1 MYKKLIAL
9 IVTLIVLLPLVGRTE
24 ANETNNE
31 SEQSCENIEFN
42 IKTPNIDDEVIKG
55 TAFPMKDV
63 TIKIDEKEYQKESK
77 KDGKFEIKLEQPL
90 LENQKIKIEQGKNK
104 FEYTIVKK
112 EEQVKEIVEYEDVFN
127 CEGLVEIIE
136 EEQEESVEDE
146 SNTEVDSTES
156 EEDSESTSEAK
167 VVEKEQEE
175 LDAEPEK
182 EVEENF
188 SSEPETSEAVEED
201 STTDEGEE
209 EPEKL
214 DDDVEETEES
224 SADTD
229 SPEFV
234 EEETLESD
242 TKEVEKEQEELNNDP
257 DEKTEE
263 ELSTKAEN
271 HEAIEEK
278 STSDTEESSEEEKDD
293 SEKKE
298 EDTSS
303 ESESP
308 ESREEKSD
316 IENKEEDS
324 NVAVDNEEDE
334 KETSVKKFAKNV
346 TPQTQWKSCP
356 TKEEYNASINI
367 DTENGPFKK
376 YITGDI
382 VCVTKLSELN
392 LSDTDLVEALDDRNV
407 EVVIMMNDLSGTS
420 ANNNIRSTFDNGQVV
435 LDVNGYSLN
444 VNSLTSTTN
453 VGIFEVRD
461 SNVKNFVVKNAR
473 NLKTQNTNRH
483 SGMFIAEQV
492 VDMHFVDVNFN
503 IENDQNEGMFGSGY
517 QATLNF
523 HGTNN
528 INSLRTS
535 TNGYAINYPY
545 VKVQNNSTLNL
556 NAGNGGMNFIANS
569 SFPSNLP
576 VGLWTGSNAKVNVK
590 TALRSAFLYEA
601 NNPESSGTHR
611 INFDLHVGPNS
622 SVTANSNLVIRDNGE
637 KPTNITVSDVGYLDI
652 SSPTYS
658 AIESRVTNVDVAS
671 DGTLNLSKGTG
682 AGYDLLTL
690 DGTSH
695 FNIDNPKSVDLK
707 NDSGKLL
714 SSASSDVTFN
724 LGNTSLQHWNNN
736 NGDPAEAQIPISNG
750 QLTYKSGVTN
760 FTINNQSVSKEKYNI
775 DFQNVSRML
784 FENYVVETPVVDG
797 PIYDK
802 GTKKVTGK
810 STPDAKVRMTN
821 SSDTEFDEI
830 IVNVNSEG
838 NFEIDLTNIEFNI
851 GDKLHFTTIDNNNRE
866 SEPAIVEVEG
876 NILELIQPKDIIFE
890 TTEIDNE
897 GERIIS
903 KTEPVTLEVK
913 NTANRDFLLTVSA
926 DGPLSSDNS
935 ILENSLVYRDGSDFT
950 PIENEAVEVKGFDEP
965 SASNDYIQSTV
976 WEKDTGIVL
985 RVNPLEA
992 TAVNYSTTLNWEL
1005 SSGPTGE

>member
-1 MYKKLIAL
+1 
-9 IVTLIVLLPLVGRTE
+9 
-24 ANETNNE
+24 NE

-42 IKTPNIDDEVIKG
+42 IKTPNINDEVIKG

-63 TIKIDEKEYQKESK
+63 TIKIDEREYQKESK
-77 KDGKFEIKLEQPL
+77 KDGRFEITLEKPL
-90 LENQKIKIEQGKNK
+90 LENQKVKVEQGKNK

-112 EEQVKEIVEYEDVFN
+112 DEQVKEIVEYEDVFN

-136 EEQEESVEDE
+136 KEQEESVENE
-146 SNTEVDSTES
+146 SSTEVGSVEA
-156 EEDSESTSEAK
+156 EEGSESTSEAK
-167 VVEKEQEE
+167 EVEEEQEE
-175 LDAEPEK
+175 PDAEPEK
-182 EVEENF
+182 EVGEEP
-188 SSEPETSEAVEED
+188 SLETETSEAVEED
-201 STTDEGEE
+201 STTDVGAE

-224 SADTD
+224 SVATE
-229 SPEFV
+229 SSEPV
-234 EEETLESD
+234 EEEILESNA
-242 TKEVEKEQEELNNDP
+242 KEVEKEQEGLDSEP
-257 DEKTEE
+257 EKEVQEEPSSETESSESKEE
-263 ELSTKAEN
+263 ESTL
-271 HEAIEEK
+271 
-278 STSDTEESSEEEKDD
+278 DTEESSEEEKDD
-293 SEKKE
+293 SEKTE
-298 EDTSS
+298 EDATS

-308 ESREEKSD
+308 ESEEEETD
-316 IENKEEDS
+316 IENKED
-324 NVAVDNEEDE
+324 D
-334 KETSVKKFAKNV
+334 KEIKKDDKENSIKKFATKA

-367 DTENGPFKK
+367 DAENGPFKK

-420 ANNNIRSTFDNGQVV
+420 ANNNIRSTSDNGQVV

-444 VNSLTSTTN
+444 VNSLTSTSN

-503 IENDQNEGMFGSGY
+503 VENDQNAGMFGSGY

-528 INSLRTS
+528 INSFRTS

-545 VKVQNNSTLNL
+545 VKVHNNSTLNL

-569 SFPSNLP
+569 DFPNSLP

-690 DGTSH
+690 NGTSH

-707 NDSGKLL
+707 N
-714 SSASSDVTFN
+714 
-724 LGNTSLQHWNNN
+724 
-736 NGDPAEAQIPISNG
+736 
-750 QLTYKSGVTN
+750 
-760 FTINNQSVSKEKYNI
+760 
-775 DFQNVSRML
+775 
-784 FENYVVETPVVDG
+784 
-797 PIYDK
+797 
-802 GTKKVTGK
+802 
-810 STPDAKVRMTN
+810 
-821 SSDTEFDEI
+821 
-830 IVNVNSEG
+830 
-838 NFEIDLTNIEFNI
+838 
-851 GDKLHFTTIDNNNRE
+851 
-866 SEPAIVEVEG
+866 
-876 NILELIQPKDIIFE
+876 
-890 TTEIDNE
+890 
-897 GERIIS
+897 
-903 KTEPVTLEVK
+903 
-913 NTANRDFLLTVSA
+913 
-926 DGPLSSDNS
+926 
-935 ILENSLVYRDGSDFT
+935 
-950 PIENEAVEVKGFDEP
+950 
-965 SASNDYIQSTV
+965 
-976 WEKDTGIVL
+976 
-985 RVNPLEA
+985 
-992 TAVNYSTTLNWEL
+992 
-1005 SSGPTGE
+1005 

>member
-9 IVTLIVLLPLVGRTE
+9 IVTLIVLLPLVGHTE

-42 IKTPNIDDEVIKG
+42 IKTPNINDEVIKG

-63 TIKIDEKEYQKESK
+63 TIKIDEREYQKESK
-77 KDGKFEIKLEQPL
+77 KDGKFEITLEKPL

-146 SNTEVDSTES
+146 SNTKVDSTES

-201 STTDEGEE
+201 STTDEDAEE
-209 EPEKL
+209 QKVL
-214 DDDVEETEES
+214 DNNVDEETEES
-224 SADTD
+224 SAETE
-229 SPEFV
+229 SSEPV

-242 TKEVEKEQEELNNDP
+242 ATEVEKEQEELNNVP

-263 ELSTKAEN
+263 EPSLETENAES
-271 HEAIEEK
+271 IEEE
-278 STSDTEESSEEEKDD
+278 STSDTEDSSEGEADEAEETA
-293 SEKKE
+293 
-298 EDTSS
+298 EDASS
-303 ESESP
+303 EPENSEV
-308 ESREEKSD
+308 EEEETD
-316 IENKEEDS
+316 IENKED
-324 NVAVDNEEDE
+324 D
-334 KETSVKKFAKNV
+334 KEIKKDAKENSVKKFATNA

-367 DTENGPFKK
+367 DAENGPFKK

-392 LSDTDLVEALDDRNV
+392 WSDTDLVEALDDRNV

-420 ANNNIRSTFDNGQVV
+420 ANNNIRSTSDNGQVV

-444 VNSLTSTTN
+444 VNSLTSTSN
-453 VGIFEVRD
+453 MGIFEVRD

-473 NLKTQNTNRH
+473 NLKTQNTNRY

-503 IENDQNEGMFGSGY
+503 VENDQNAGMFGSGY

-528 INSLRTS
+528 INSFRTS

-545 VKVQNNSTLNL
+545 VKVHSNSTLNL
-556 NAGNGGMNFIANS
+556 NAGNGGMNFISNS

-611 INFDLHVGPNS
+611 INFDLHVGVNS
-622 SVTANSNLVIRDNGE
+622 SVIANSNLVIRDNGE
-637 KPTNITVSDVGYLDI
+637 KPTNITVTDGGYLDI

-690 DGTSH
+690 NGTSH

-714 SSASSDVTFN
+714 STASSDVTFN

-750 QLTYKSGVTN
+750 QLTYKNGVTN

-784 FENYVVETPVVDG
+784 FENYIVETPVVDG

-821 SSDTEFDEI
+821 SSDTEFEEI
-830 IVNVNSEG
+830 IVSVNSEG

-851 GDKLHFTTIDNNNRE
+851 GDKLHFTTIYNNNRE

-913 NTANRDFLLTVSA
+913 NTANRDFVLTVSA

-950 PIENEAVEVKGFDEP
+950 PIENEAVGVKGFDEP

-976 WEKDTGIVL
+976 WEKGTGIVL

-992 TAVNYSTTLNWEL
+992 TAANYSTTLNWEL

>member
-1 MYKKLIAL
+1 
-9 IVTLIVLLPLVGRTE
+9 
-24 ANETNNE
+24 
-31 SEQSCENIEFN
+31 
-42 IKTPNIDDEVIKG
+42 
-55 TAFPMKDV
+55 
-63 TIKIDEKEYQKESK
+63 
-77 KDGKFEIKLEQPL
+77 FE
-90 LENQKIKIEQGKNK
+90 
-104 FEYTIVKK
+104 
-112 EEQVKEIVEYEDVFN
+112 
-127 CEGLVEIIE
+127 
-136 EEQEESVEDE
+136 
-146 SNTEVDSTES
+146 
-156 EEDSESTSEAK
+156 
-167 VVEKEQEE
+167 
-175 LDAEPEK
+175 
-182 EVEENF
+182 
-188 SSEPETSEAVEED
+188 
-201 STTDEGEE
+201 
-209 EPEKL
+209 
-214 DDDVEETEES
+214 
-224 SADTD
+224 
-229 SPEFV
+229 
-234 EEETLESD
+234 
-242 TKEVEKEQEELNNDP
+242 
-257 DEKTEE
+257 
-263 ELSTKAEN
+263 
-271 HEAIEEK
+271 
-278 STSDTEESSEEEKDD
+278 
-293 SEKKE
+293 
-298 EDTSS
+298 
-303 ESESP
+303 
-308 ESREEKSD
+308 
-316 IENKEEDS
+316 
-324 NVAVDNEEDE
+324 
-334 KETSVKKFAKNV
+334 
-346 TPQTQWKSCP
+346 
-356 TKEEYNASINI
+356 
-367 DTENGPFKK
+367 
-376 YITGDI
+376 
-382 VCVTKLSELN
+382 
-392 LSDTDLVEALDDRNV
+392 
-407 EVVIMMNDLSGTS
+407 
-420 ANNNIRSTFDNGQVV
+420 
-435 LDVNGYSLN
+435 
-444 VNSLTSTTN
+444 SLTSNIPTFEVLVKLFSFTSTSN

-503 IENDQNEGMFGSGY
+503 VENDQNAGMFGSGY

-528 INSLRTS
+528 INSFRTS

-545 VKVQNNSTLNL
+545 VKVHNNYTLNL

-569 SFPSNLP
+569 DFPNSLP

-682 AGYDLLTL
+682 ADYDLLTL
-690 DGTSH
+690 NGTSH

-750 QLTYKSGVTN
+750 QLTYKNGVTN

-775 DFQNVSRML
+775 DFHNVSRML
-784 FENYVVETPVVDG
+784 FENYIVETPVVDG

-821 SSDTEFDEI
+821 SSDTEFEEI
-830 IVNVNSEG
+830 IVSVNSEG

-866 SEPAIVEVEG
+866 SKPAIVEVEG

-913 NTANRDFLLTVSA
+913 NTANRDFVLTVSA

-935 ILENSLVYRDGSDFT
+935 ILENSLVYRD
-950 PIENEAVEVKGFDEP
+950 
-965 SASNDYIQSTV
+965 
-976 WEKDTGIVL
+976 
-985 RVNPLEA
+985 
-992 TAVNYSTTLNWEL
+992 
-1005 SSGPTGE
+1005 